1 MKQLFISLI
10 TLIFACSSYGT
21 NGSKLKAA
29 LDGETITVS
38 GIVTTVEADAFRLKT
53 KNKNIIVEM
62 DDWDADADGFKL
74 KKGDRVVV
82 RGAADKDLFQKN
94 TLEAGSVYVENL
106 NSYFYASAADEE
118 GAPVL
123 LSTSIYNTQK
133 LPEGAYVDL
142 IGNVKA
148 VIGRDL
154 TLDTGVRELT
164 VSTDDLIF
172 NPLDNQGQV
181 QVDVGDQIRVGG
193 LVDEGYFNRRAIKA
207 SYIQEL

>member
-1 MKQLFISLI
+1 MKQILVYLVAISFSLPLFAKN
-10 TLIFACSSYGT
+10 T
-21 NGSKLKAA
+21 SKLQKAF
-29 LDGETITVS
+29 DGETITVS
-38 GIVTTVEADAFRLKT
+38 GKVTSVNADAFRLKT
-53 KNKNIIVEM
+53 KNKSIIVEM

-94 TLEAGSVYVENL
+94 RLEAGSVYVENL

-142 IGNVKA
+142 IGKVQS
-148 VIGRDL
+148 VVGRAF
-154 TLDTGVRELT
+154 TIDTGVREVN
-164 VSTDDLIF
+164 VSTGELIF
-172 NPLDNQGQV
+172 NPLDDTGQV
-181 QVDVGDQIRVGG
+181 QVDVGDQVRLGG
-193 LVDEGYFNRRAIKA
+193 IVDDGYFNKRSIKA
-207 SYIQEL
+207 AYIQEL